1 MTPIDIAGTAGSSGG
16 LQSNPF
22 VMLTFI
28 VAPAVLT
35 NACAIL
41 AMSTSNRFARAIDR
55 VRELTAKIDKN
66 EETFPSEIEGLVDEL
81 AISETRALLLVRSLR
96 SFYWSMASFAL
107 VALVALLGAILT
119 TITPVAIDL
128 IFLVFVLLLGFSA
141 VGGLVYGSVLL
152 LRETQMVVSII
163 QDRINV
169 IKSRQWQNQTK

>member
-1 MTPIDIAGTAGSSGG
+1 MTAIDFAATAGSIGG
-16 LQSNPF
+16 LQTNPF

-55 VRELTAKIDKN
+55 VRELTGKIDKN
-66 EETFPSEIEGLVDEL
+66 DETAPAEMKQLVVEL
-81 AISETRALLLVRSLR
+81 MISETRALLLVRSLR

-107 VALVALLGAILT
+107 VALVSLLGAALT
-119 TITPVAIDL
+119 TVTSNAANL
-128 IFLVFVLLLGFSA
+128 FFLVFVLILGFSA
-141 VGGLVYGSVLL
+141 VGGLVYGSLLL

-163 QDRINV
+163 QDRING
-169 IKSRQWQNQTK
+169 IKSRQ

>member
-1 MTPIDIAGTAGSSGG
+1 MNIAGTTSSVGG

-55 VRELTAKIDKN
+55 ARELTVKVENHTETAS
-66 EETFPSEIEGLVDEL
+66 EEIKRLIGEL

-107 VALVALLGAILT
+107 VALASLLGAILT
-119 TITPVAIDL
+119 AVTPISIDL
-128 IFLVFVLLLGFSA
+128 VLLIFVLILGFSA

-163 QDRINV
+163 HDRIDG
-169 IKSRQWQNQTK
+169 IKSKK